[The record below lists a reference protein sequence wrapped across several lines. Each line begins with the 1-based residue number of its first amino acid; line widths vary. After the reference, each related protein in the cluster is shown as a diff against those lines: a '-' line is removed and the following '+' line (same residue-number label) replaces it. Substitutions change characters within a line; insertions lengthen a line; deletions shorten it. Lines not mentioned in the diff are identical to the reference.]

1 MYLGL
6 FDLTLLGYVVKEGST
21 HYYDNEGV
29 WMLEPYN
36 PPWVC
41 SAAGMLV
48 TCLGGLET
56 VKVVCNVYFP
66 PHCLKFYVI

>member
-6 FDLTLLGYVVKEGST
+6 FDLTLLGYVVEEGST

-56 VKVVCNVYFP
+56 VA
-66 PHCLKFYVI
+66 